1 LSPECPL
8 WVISGHVGLREQESA
23 LPLKQTCHAA
33 AKRVRY
39 VPSTDI
45 DATNY
50 APDYCA
56 SCIDPR
62 PGYFGRTVTVPSAEI
77 ATHRCLIFGQLTPNR
92 EVAAKLEPLPDRE
105 LRVRRGLARGLSR

>member
-1 LSPECPL
+1 MSAFPPKADMLSAEINVCF
-8 WVISGHVGLREQESA
+8 
-23 LPLKQTCHAA
+23 
-33 AKRVRY
+33 

-45 DATNY
+45 DATSY

-62 PGYFGRTVTVPSAEI
+62 PGYFGRAVTVPSAEI

-92 EVAAKLEPLPDRE
+92 EVAAKPEPLPDRE